1 MEQVNILVEVM
12 KQTLE
17 DLQRGLKGE
26 LNVTEA
32 MELLQFNLLLGKVP
46 AMWEKQAYASLK
58 NLAAWFPDLL
68 MRIKQLNE
76 WSELIIPNPPQQLP
90 TAVWISGLWNPLKF
104 LTASQQVTGRKKGL
118 PLDNMAIIVIVTEF
132 RSINDILESKNDE
145 IESAIIQGL

>member
-46 AMWEKQAYASLK
+46 AMWEK
-58 NLAAWFPDLL
+58 
-68 MRIKQLNE
+68 
-76 WSELIIPNPPQQLP
+76 
-90 TAVWISGLWNPLKF
+90 
-104 LTASQQVTGRKKGL
+104 
-118 PLDNMAIIVIVTEF
+118 
-132 RSINDILESKNDE
+132 
-145 IESAIIQGL
+145 